1 MEVGGRPSLCLA
13 ADAGVLRFDPQ
24 RSSALDRR
32 PQRSSALDQRLRPRR
47 RRLRRPSPRLRPCS
61 IPCMSLT
68 ISPIIVGL
76 RIPALIPP
84 RSPTAPY
91 RDPDEGKAAAA
102 VLSMI
107 LLVCIFKMD
116 SGWMDLEF
124 GGGGL
129 DWIG

>member
-1 MEVGGRPSLCLA
+1 
-13 ADAGVLRFDPQ
+13 
-24 RSSALDRR
+24 
-32 PQRSSALDQRLRPRR
+32 
-47 RRLRRPSPRLRPCS
+47 
-61 IPCMSLT
+61 MSLT

-84 RSPTAPY
+84 RPPTAPY
-91 RDPDEGKAAAA
+91 CDLDEGKTAAA

-116 SGWMDLEF
+116 SGWMDLDF

>member
-1 MEVGGRPSLCLA
+1 MTIFLEKICRCKQHSVRWAGAGAGGVREKYCWLA
-13 ADAGVLRFDPQ
+13 GGWKLVLERCE
-24 RSSALDRR
+24 RKTL
-32 PQRSSALDQRLRPRR
+32 LGWRLLELPNRV
-47 RRLRRPSPRLRPCS
+47 
-61 IPCMSLT
+61 
-68 ISPIIVGL
+68 IVGL

-84 RSPTAPY
+84 RPPTAPY
-91 RDPDEGKAAAA
+91 RDLDEGKTAAA